1 MPLGPWQQV
10 HLREKFDE
18 DNFIPKHTDLG
29 IWSMA
34 VLDPTL
40 MLPSFSSSLSRQS
53 GWMVPGKV
61 KEAMNIAEG
70 TGHYGSGNGKT
81 REDITTAYGG
91 QLLIT
96 WTCILS

>member
-1 MPLGPWQQV
+1 MPLGP
-10 HLREKFDE
+10 LREKFDE

-61 KEAMNIAEG
+61 KEAMNIVEG
-70 TGHYGSGNGKT
+70 TGHYGSGKT